1 MKIVRLGYW
10 SAFTLGLLTGLSLM
24 QGVTAQERMQT
35 ASALEKWH
43 MEANYWKKEANQL
56 KNELGTINRKSETQ
70 LYIQDIAVNI
80 LKSPVPKDD
89 VIEAMAPY
97 TQALLG
103 LSLQYLKLPVIY
115 HLFNN
120 RIIVIGTRLYQI
132 RVHALLLGPHTEL
145 IISVSPDPSAQSL

>member
-1 MKIVRLGYW
+1 
-10 SAFTLGLLTGLSLM
+10 
-24 QGVTAQERMQT
+24 
-35 ASALEKWH
+35 